1 MLKYIYI
8 LLFSTIYSSILYS
21 LYKLRIIFIYIY
33 IHILTNHVYVYIY
46 IYIYIYIQL
55 YPILSICLKVAFRRC
70 LCPQSGMKL
79 RAVVPRC
86 RACFGFST
94 GGWQDSDGFSL
105 SIKNGGL
112 MWFNIYSLTI
122 LKWGYRY
129 RIKVR
134 RLSVLGVYLILGYT
148 MNTDPGVCQ
157 DLWYQGF
164 ARKKCYSATVVSRS
178 QLATFDYQRIVCG
191 YV

>member
-1 MLKYIYI
+1 
-8 LLFSTIYSSILYS
+8 
-21 LYKLRIIFIYIY
+21 
-33 IHILTNHVYVYIY
+33 
-46 IYIYIYIQL
+46 
-55 YPILSICLKVAFRRC
+55 
-70 LCPQSGMKL
+70 
-79 RAVVPRC
+79 
-86 RACFGFST
+86 
-94 GGWQDSDGFSL
+94 
-105 SIKNGGL
+105 

-148 MNTDPGVCQ
+148 MNTDPGISWGMPGSLIPGVCQ
-157 DLWYQGF
+157 
-164 ARKKCYSATVVSRS
+164 KKVLQCYSATVVSRS

>member
-8 LLFSTIYSSILYS
+8 CILFSTIYSSILYS
-21 LYKLRIIFIYIY
+21 LYKLRIILYIYTYTYKSCLCIYIY
-33 IHILTNHVYVYIY
+33 IYV
-46 IYIYIYIQL
+46 YIYIQL
-55 YPILSICLKVAFRRC
+55 YPILSLCLKVAFRRC

>member
-1 MLKYIYI
+1 M
-8 LLFSTIYSSILYS
+8 SM
-21 LYKLRIIFIYIY
+21 
-33 IHILTNHVYVYIY
+33 YIY
-46 IYIYIYIQL
+46 IYVYIQL

-148 MNTDPGVCQ
+148 MNTDPGISWGMPGSLIPGVCQ
-157 DLWYQGF
+157 
-164 ARKKCYSATVVSRS
+164 KKVLQCYSATVVSRS